1 MPFRH
6 GTLCVSGERYT
17 PGAMSSGASGSAHQ
31 PLDFLGSPSQGG
43 VITPGSIWYF
53 QVWYRDS
60 QLPGSGINTTNAV
73 KLAFQP

>member
-1 MPFRH
+1 
-6 GTLCVSGERYT
+6 
-17 PGAMSSGASGSAHQ
+17 MSSGPSGSAHQ
-31 PLDFLGSPSQGG
+31 PLDFLGLPSQGG